1 MLNRVSDETT
11 TLYGDNATA
20 TSPAPSTTIAVSVEA
35 AARPR
40 LVGDSSYARDQYR
53 ELLERSDDATVYHTL
68 EWLDVFVAEGADVA
82 FVALGEEA
90 MVPFVCKGKGAM
102 RRAWS
107 LPYDT
112 YGGIVGGGGSVP
124 VSFSTIVDAL
134 GIQSAR
140 VVDFAGRIETAGER
154 ENVTTHVV
162 ALDGSHETVSDRYHD
177 SNRRLIR
184 QASERGV
191 TIGLMR
197 DEAELRAFHHLHELT
212 VGRKGSQAF
221 SLEFFRRLY
230 RNLVPGGLATFYL
243 ARHGDDVVGGNLILR
258 RGQRAYDWMWV
269 YDSTRSEL
277 RVTNALIDRA
287 IHDEIN
293 RGSTSLNLGS
303 SPEYRLGSIR
313 FKQSFGAEAFA
324 YCIFSQTGGIY
335 TWARRIKQQTLRLT
349 GLLGRR

>member
-11 TLYGDNATA
+11 TLYGDSATA
-20 TSPAPSTTIAVSVEA
+20 APPIPSTTVAVSVEA

-40 LVGDSSYARDQYR
+40 LVGDSRHARNQYR
-53 ELLERSDDATVYHTL
+53 ELLSRSTDATVYHTL

-82 FVALGEEA
+82 FVALGDEA
-90 MVPFVCKGKGAM
+90 MVPFVCKGRGAM

-112 YGGIVGGGGSVP
+112 YGGIVGGGGTVP
-124 VSFSTIVDAL
+124 VSFGAIVDAL

-154 ENVTTHVV
+154 ENVTTHIV
-162 ALDGSHETVSDRYHD
+162 ALDGTYGEVSSRYQD

-184 QASERGV
+184 QAGERGV

-197 DEAELRAFHHLHELT
+197 DEAELGAFHHLHELT

-230 RNLVPGGLATFYL
+230 HNLVPAGLATFYL

-258 RGQRAYDWMWV
+258 LGERAYDWMWV

-277 RVTNALIDRA
+277 RVTNAMIDRA
-287 IHDEIN
+287 IHDEAN

-324 YCIFSQTGGIY
+324 YCIFSRTGGVY
-335 TWARRIKQQTLRLT
+335 TWARRLKQQARRFT
-349 GLLGRR
+349 GAFGKR